1 MKAVISILLIPFG
14 IAMAFMEKGFAG
26 PYSSPMPKGDEV
38 AIYHGGV
45 AIPLDRILLIRKDN
59 RYCALKFIRV
69 WTELDEERMKE
80 YAPDI
85 AKGGDLAD
93 HFRDIAT
100 RKYALYESYSQ
111 KGCTEDF
118 SNNSLQVTKGTA
130 SWLPLRGPFRP
141 FIYQPGEAYVK
152 CCSFKL
158 VWSYKTGVSF
168 IPSGKYLGD
177 YGIELAP
184 TPWTNIKE
192 VNVRDPRIKWF
203 RYDEKRPAKYTPVDK
218 FWDEPG

>member
-1 MKAVISILLIPFG
+1 MKKIMVFVIVCALMTFVPAG
-14 IAMAFMEKGFAG
+14 NFAG
-26 PYSSPMPKGDEV
+26 PYSSPMTKADEV

-45 AIPLDRILLIRKDN
+45 VIPLDRILLVRKDD
-59 RYCALKFIRV
+59 RYCALKFTRV
-69 WTELDEERMKE
+69 WTEVDEERMKE

-85 AKGGDLAD
+85 AKGGDSAD
-93 HFRDIAT
+93 HFREIAT
-100 RKYALYESYSQ
+100 RKYALYESYFQ
-111 KGCTEDF
+111 KGCAGDF
-118 SNNSLQVTKGTA
+118 SSNSLEIRYGKA

-158 VWSYKTGVSF
+158 VWSYQTGVSF

-192 VNVRDPRIKWF
+192 VNVWDSRINWY
-203 RYDEKRPAKYTPVDK
+203 RYDEKRERVFIPIDELWEDK
-218 FWDEPG
+218 K